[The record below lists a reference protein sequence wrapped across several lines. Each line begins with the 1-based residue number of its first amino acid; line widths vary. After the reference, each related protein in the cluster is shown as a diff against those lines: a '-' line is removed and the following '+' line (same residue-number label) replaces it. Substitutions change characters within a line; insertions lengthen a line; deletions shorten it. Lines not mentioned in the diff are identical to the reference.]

1 MKNNKTIF
9 LSCIDHTVSNE
20 KFDLI
25 YDDELDML
33 ITSPKPSIN
42 QLPKYYESDDYIS
55 HTDSKKTL
63 FEKVYQL
70 VKNYALKKKVILI
83 NKESLGKGKLLDVG
97 AGTGDFLLAAKNN
110 GWLVNGVEPN
120 TNARKLALEKSIQLN
135 NDINNFQGEKYDVIT
150 MWHVLEHVTNL
161 DEFIETLN
169 RLLKPDGTIIIAV
182 PNFKSY
188 DANYYKEFWA
198 AYDVPRHLWHFS
210 KTSIKKIFIKKGIKL
225 KKIKPLKF
233 DSFYVSLLSQKYKTG
248 KMNLIK
254 AFIVGMKSNLKAKSS
269 GNYSSLIYILK
280 K

>member
-161 DEFIETLN
+161 DEYIETLN